1 VSGPRVLIC
10 DDEPQIIYALK
21 LVLSEA
27 GFEVV
32 PSATASEALD
42 RAAVRPPDAAI
53 VDLLLPDGDGVE
65 VCGRLREWSRMPILV
80 LSGVN
85 EEQEKVR
92 ALNTGADDYVTK
104 PFSPAELI
112 ARLEAALRRAIPVSA
127 EPTVAF
133 NGLEIDLSARLVRA
147 GGAEARLTPIE
158 YDLLR
163 VLVQNRGKLMT
174 HRALLLE
181 VWGPGYEADVH
192 TLRFHISN
200 LRRKIAPAGQAE
212 EHVRTEPGIGY
223 RFVP

>member
-1 VSGPRVLIC
+1 
-10 DDEPQIIYALK
+10 
-21 LVLSEA
+21 
-27 GFEVV
+27 
-32 PSATASEALD
+32 
-42 RAAVRPPDAAI
+42 
-53 VDLLLPDGDGVE
+53 
-65 VCGRLREWSRMPILV
+65 MPILV

-112 ARLEAALRRAIPVSA
+112 ARLEAALRRTIPVSD

-133 NGLEIDLSARLVRA
+133 DGLEIDLSARLVRA
-147 GGAEARLTPIE
+147 GGAEVRLTPIE

-174 HRALLLE
+174 HGALLLE
-181 VWGPGYEADVH
+181 VWGPGYEADVQ

>member
-1 VSGPRVLIC
+1 MSGSRVLIC
-10 DDEPQIIYALK
+10 DDEPQIIHALR
-21 LVLSEA
+21 LVLSQA

-42 RAAVRPPDAAI
+42 RAALRPPEAAI
-53 VDLLLPDGDGVE
+53 IDLLLPDGDGVE
-65 VCGRLREWSRMPILV
+65 LCGRLREWSRMPILV

-112 ARLEAALRRAIPVSA
+112 ARLEAALRRTIPVSD

-133 NGLEIDLSARLVRA
+133 DGLEIDLSARLVRA
-147 GGAEARLTPIE
+147 GGAEVRLTPIE

-163 VLVQNRGKLMT
+163 VLVQNRGKLVT

-181 VWGPGYEADVH
+181 VWGPGYEADVQ

-200 LRRKIAPAGQAE
+200 LRRKIAPAGRAE
-212 EHVRTEPGIGY
+212 RHVRTEPGIGY

>member
-1 VSGPRVLIC
+1 VLIC